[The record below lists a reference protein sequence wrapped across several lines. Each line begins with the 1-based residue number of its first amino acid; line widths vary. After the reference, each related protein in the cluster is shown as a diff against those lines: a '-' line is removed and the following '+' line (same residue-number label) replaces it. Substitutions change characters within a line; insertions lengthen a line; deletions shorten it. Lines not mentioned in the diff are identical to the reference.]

1 MTEAVLIK
9 LGWVLAAVVA
19 YGLLRWRLMDATHG
33 FRVRA
38 GREAD
43 QWASDPRVPEREQR
57 ALQGMADRMYRWSTP
72 WLVVVATVVVML
84 KPSGRLSTFRQT
96 SDPQIRNDIT
106 RLNARLVF
114 AAVATSPLASLI
126 AGIVLLAGLL
136 VRNSVTA
143 LGERLAT
150 VAEAFPGRV

>member
-43 QWASDPRVPEREQR
+43 SWAGDSRVPEHEQR

-72 WLVVVATVVVML
+72 WLVVMATVVVML
-84 KPSGRLSTFRQT
+84 KPSGKFSALTQLL
-96 SDPQIRNDIT
+96 DPEIRGDIT

-114 AAVATSPLASLI
+114 AAVATSPLACLV
-126 AGIVLLAGLL
+126 AGFVLLAGLL

-143 LGERLAT
+143 LGERLAA
-150 VAEAFPGRV
+150 VGEAFPRQA